1 MNTISSHIYYHISCI
16 EPSIKFFYFD
26 EANRVEN
33 IEKHKNEQRVIRSLI
48 TPVTLMLTWP
58 KHRLFGSH
66 MHQRFSDIF
75 FYLVVKPLNLNLN
88 SLFVRVKNIFECNIV
103 NFKFFNAMM
112 LKTQYYS
119 TEFLTIYILK
129 ISFSITILFLI
140 NFISVL
146 NLKTSKSEKV
156 QLWLLQGSI
165 KIISL
170 LSMLLDHLIDVIN
183 EMTNSR
189 FMEIINIKDKLNSSF

>member
-1 MNTISSHIYYHISCI
+1 
-16 EPSIKFFYFD
+16 
-26 EANRVEN
+26 
-33 IEKHKNEQRVIRSLI
+33 
-48 TPVTLMLTWP
+48 
-58 KHRLFGSH
+58 

-103 NFKFFNAMM
+103 NFKLFNAMM
-112 LKTQYYS
+112 LNTQYYS

-156 QLWLLQGSI
+156 QL
-165 KIISL
+165 
-170 LSMLLDHLIDVIN
+170 
-183 EMTNSR
+183 
-189 FMEIINIKDKLNSSF
+189 